1 MRRKELASQRR
12 ETLELLDQTD
22 RLTSDLALFRK
33 TTTDSFAEFINLI
46 RDTEERTYNNVDDK
60 FKKNTESGDVTQ
72 KLSTLKVE

>member
-46 RDTEERTYNNVDDK
+46 RDTEERTYNNVDVK